1 VAKTKPTFEV
11 VDGDSTTS
19 PQGRRPAQRRVRVAI
34 RRVNPW
40 SVLKVSLVFY
50 FCLMLV
56 ILVGFGILYAVLS
69 AAGIL
74 DSLAELLTGV
84 GFGDAQ
90 GNFEFNTGYIF
101 RTLFLIGLV
110 STALWAVF
118 TVFLAFLYNL
128 IADLMGG
135 VEVTLIEKP

>member
-1 VAKTKPTFEV
+1 VARTKPTFEV
-11 VDGDSTTS
+11 V
-19 PQGRRPAQRRVRVAI
+19 GREGPESGGGAVSRRVRVAI
-34 RRVNPW
+34 RKISPW

-50 FCLMLV
+50 FCMMLV
-56 ILVGFGILYAVLS
+56 ILVGFVILYAVLS

-74 DSLAELLTGV
+74 DSIAELLTGV

-90 GNFEFNTGYIF
+90 GTFDFNTGYIF

-110 STALWAVF
+110 STGLWAAF

-128 IADLMGG
+128 IADLLGG
-135 VEVTLIEKP
+135 IEVTLVEKR

>member
-11 VDGDSTTS
+11 VDRDSPTS
-19 PQGRRPAQRRVRVAI
+19 QQGRRPTQRRVRVAI

-135 VEVTLIEKP
+135 IEVTLIEKP

>member
-1 VAKTKPTFEV
+1 MAKTKPTFEV
-11 VDGDSTTS
+11 VEGDQPSAE
-19 PQGRRPAQRRVRVAI
+19 PGRRPAQRRVRVAI
-34 RRVNPW
+34 RRINPW

-50 FCLMLV
+50 LCLMLV

-74 DSLAELLTGV
+74 DSLAELLEGV
-84 GFGDAQ
+84 GFGTAQ
-90 GNFEFNTGYIF
+90 TGFQFDTGFIF

-135 VEVTLIEKP
+135 IEVTLIEKP

>member
-1 VAKTKPTFEV
+1 MANTKPTFEV
-11 VDGDSTTS
+11 VEGDQPSTQ
-19 PQGRRPAQRRVRVAI
+19 PGRRPAQRRVRVAI
-34 RRVNPW
+34 RRINPW

-50 FCLMLV
+50 LCLMLV

-69 AAGIL
+69 AAGII
-74 DSLAELLTGV
+74 DSLAELLEGV
-84 GFGDAQ
+84 GFGTAQ
-90 GNFEFNTGYIF
+90 EGFQFDTGFIF

-128 IADLMGG
+128 ISDLMGG
-135 VEVTLIEKP
+135 IEVTLIEKP